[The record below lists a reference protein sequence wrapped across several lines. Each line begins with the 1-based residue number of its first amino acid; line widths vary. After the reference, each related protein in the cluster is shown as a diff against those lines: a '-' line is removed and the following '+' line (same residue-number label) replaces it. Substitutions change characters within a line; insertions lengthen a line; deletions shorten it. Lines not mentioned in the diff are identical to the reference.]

1 MATKNINRNTKIK
14 AITEKVKENKDNI
27 IAMREDG
34 RTLKEIAKRIGVSTT
49 TIYYLLLEEG
59 IITKR
64 MRTPKNVSPGG
75 RVEKLKPF
83 HQRVSKKLLEQIKYN
98 TQVNN
103 KSEHFVMV
111 KNGKGNRCY
120 KNSAY

>member
-1 MATKNINRNTKIK
+1 MTTKNINRNTKIK

-27 IAMREDG
+27 IAMREEG
-34 RTLKEIAKRIGVSTT
+34 RTLKEIAKGIGVSTT
-49 TIYYLLLEEG
+49 TIYYLLLEG
-59 IITKR
+59 IIVKKSL
-64 MRTPKNVSPGG
+64 TPKNLSPGG

-103 KSEHFVMV
+103 KSEHFVIV